1 MYYHIIIEKNS
12 ANKKEKPLKLFL
24 YDLSENEVKTN
35 YCIPFLSGDNFFAK
49 GYNLS
54 KKDVS
59 RFQVLET
66 KDKAQDIANG
76 ETDKLPRGVIGFYKR
91 EEVIEDDRLA
101 KDVTNIFLGDSTSL
115 NQEKSKNNIKKNSV
129 FIVHGRD
136 HAKVTEIENFIR
148 SIGLEPIVLF
158 KETDTGD
165 TIIEKIEKNVEKSL
179 YGIVLYT
186 SCDSGYPHD
195 RPELVKPRARQN
207 VVFEHGY
214 LLGKLGR
221 NHVCALVEND
231 DIEKPGDISGVVYK
245 KYDDNGLWKFEI
257 GKSMNAVGMGVD
269 LNKIK

>member
-1 MYYHIIIEKNS
+1 MYYHIIIEKVS
-12 ANKKEKPLKLFL
+12 TNKKEKPLKLYL

-35 YCIPFLSGDNFFAK
+35 FCLPYLNGDNFFAK

-54 KKDVS
+54 KEDVS

-66 KDKAQDIANG
+66 KDKAQDIADR
-76 ETDKLPRGVIGFYKR
+76 ETNKLPYGVIAFYKR
-91 EEVIEDDRLA
+91 EEVIENDKLVN
-101 KDVTNIFLGDSTSL
+101 DVTDVFLDSSLL
-115 NQEKSKNNIKKNSV
+115 NQEKTKNNIKKNSV
-129 FIVHGRD
+129 FIVHGHD
-136 HAKVTEIENFIR
+136 YVKVTEVENFIR
-148 SIGLEPIVLF
+148 SIDLEPIVLF

-186 SCDSGYPHD
+186 GCDTGYPNDH
-195 RPELVKPRARQN
+195 PELAKPRARQN

-221 NHVCALVEND
+221 DHVCALVEKD
-231 DIEKPGDISGVVYK
+231 DIEKPGDLSGVVYK
-245 KYDDNGLWKFEI
+245 KYDDNGMWKFDI
-257 GKSMNAVGMGVD
+257 GKSMKAVEIDID